1 MGHVLDFGQHD
12 RRIRHD
18 SGFHR
23 NQQIYETAWH
33 EYLPGWMP
41 PQGWLH
47 AIRCQDRE
55 GYCQGYSLR
64 GLAADREYSDRLS
77 QLLFQSDIGP

>member
-47 AIRCQDRE
+47 AIRMMRVVKT
-55 GYCQGYSLR
+55 GK
-64 GLAADREYSDRLS
+64 
-77 QLLFQSDIGP
+77 DIAKATV